1 MRRRV
6 SSLVFYSLWI
16 VTVLGIAGVY
26 WIIHAQEHVAE
37 DLSDKLQAVERA
49 VESSS
54 YPDASRQLQQVKDEW
69 SRIEK
74 LWALHTQ
81 HELLDPVGEALI
93 EAKALI
99 ERQDPGALAPLRLAR
114 SRLEQ
119 LPQRD
124 RPLLSNLL

>member
-6 SSLVFYSLWI
+6 SSLVFYTLWI
-16 VTVLGIAGVY
+16 VTIVGFAGVF
-26 WIIHAQEHVAE
+26 WIINAQEKVAS
-37 DLSDKLQAVERA
+37 DLSDSLQAAERA
-49 VESSS
+49 VE
-54 YPDASRQLQQVKDEW
+54 DGRFAEASRQLQRVSDEW
-69 SRIEK
+69 TRIEK

-81 HELLDPVGEALI
+81 HELLDPVGDALI

-99 ERQDPGALAPLRLAR
+99 EQEEASALAPLRLAR

>member
-6 SSLVFYSLWI
+6 SSFLFYGLW
-16 VTVLGIAGVY
+16 VLTAIGVAGVY
-26 WIIHAQEHVAE
+26 WIINAQEQVAG
-37 DLSDKLQAVERA
+37 DLSHRLQAAERA
-49 VESSS
+49 VESGRW
-54 YPDASRQLQQVKDEW
+54 PDASEQLQRVEDEW

-81 HELLDPVGEALI
+81 HELLDPVGDALI
-93 EAKALI
+93 EARALI
-99 ERQDPGALAPLRLAR
+99 EQKEPGALAPLRLAR

-119 LPQRD
+119 LPRRD